1 MSMTTKRLAIA
12 GKVIVFNDLENKSL
26 KQFEQQL
33 KQNGVTVTDEQ
44 AERMYNQLRKV
55 KTQNEKKGE

>member
-1 MSMTTKRLAIA
+1 MTTKRLAIA
-12 GKVIVFNDLENKSL
+12 GKVIMFNDLENKSL

-33 KQNGVTVTDEQ
+33 KQNGVTVTNEQ

>member
-1 MSMTTKRLAIA
+1 MTTKRLAIA
-12 GKVIVFNDLENKSL
+12 GKVITFNDLENKSL

-33 KQNGVTVTDEQ
+33 KQNGVTVTNEQ